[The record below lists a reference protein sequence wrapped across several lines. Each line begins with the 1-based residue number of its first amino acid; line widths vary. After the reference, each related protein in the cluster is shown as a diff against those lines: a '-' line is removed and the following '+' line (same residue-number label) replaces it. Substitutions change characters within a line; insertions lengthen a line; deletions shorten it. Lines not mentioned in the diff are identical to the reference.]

1 MVGEKMSK
9 ILISYTSMTGH
20 NEKIAQHLED
30 YLKQKGEDVTLEQLV
45 DSDAYDLPDYDAII
59 IATYT
64 YHEGDLPDEALDF
77 YEDLKDVDLDRTKFA
92 VVGSSSK
99 GHVHFG
105 RAVDYFTMQLNSSNG
120 DQVADSVK
128 IDQEPDD
135 DDFKRVDQLADYV
148 IESLN

>member
-1 MVGEKMSK
+1 
-9 ILISYTSMTGH
+9 MTGH
-20 NEKIAQHLED
+20 NEKIAEHLNQ
-30 YLKQKGEDVTLEQLV
+30 YLTDKGEDVTLEQLV
-45 DSDAYDLPDYDAII
+45 DSDAYSLPDYDAVI

-64 YHEGDLPDEALDF
+64 YHDGEVPDEAQDF
-77 YEDLKDVDLDRTKFA
+77 YEDLQDVDLDRTKFA

-120 DQVADSVK
+120 EQVADSVK
-128 IDQEPDD
+128 INQEPDE

-148 IESLN
+148 IKSLNK

>member
-1 MVGEKMSK
+1 MVGINMSK
-9 ILISYTSMTGH
+9 ILVSYTSMTGH
-20 NEKIAQHLED
+20 NESIAKHLEE
-30 YLKQKGEDVTLEQLV
+30 YLKQKGQDVTLEQLV
-45 DSDAYDLPDYDAII
+45 DSDAYDLPEYDAVII
-59 IATYT
+59 VSYT
-64 YHEGDLPDEALDF
+64 YHDGDLPDEALDF

-92 VVGSSSK
+92 VAGSSSK

-128 IDQEPDD
+128 INQEPDE

-148 IESLN
+148 IDSLK

>member
-1 MVGEKMSK
+1 MSK

-20 NEKIAQHLED
+20 NEKIAEHLNQ
-30 YLKQKGEDVTLEQLV
+30 YLTDKGEDVTLEQLV
-45 DSDAYDLPDYDAII
+45 DSDAYSLPDYDAVI

-64 YHEGDLPDEALDF
+64 YHDGEVPDEAQDF
-77 YEDLKDVDLDRTKFA
+77 YEDLQDVDLDRTKFA

-120 DQVADSVK
+120 EQVADSVK
-128 IDQEPDD
+128 INQEPDE

-148 IESLN
+148 IKSLNK

>member
-1 MVGEKMSK
+1 MSK

-20 NEKIAQHLED
+20 NEKIAEHLNQ
-30 YLKQKGEDVTLEQLV
+30 YLTDKGEDVTLEQLV
-45 DSDAYDLPDYDAII
+45 DSDAYSLPDYDAVII
-59 IATYT
+59 VTYT
-64 YHEGDLPDEALDF
+64 YHDGEVPDEAQDF
-77 YEDLKDVDLDRTKFA
+77 YEDLQDVDLDRTKFA

-120 DQVADSVK
+120 EQVADSVK
-128 IDQEPDD
+128 INQEPDE

-148 IESLN
+148 IKSLNK